1 MRLDHLLSKE
11 ESKGFEHCWIFANH
25 EWLRE
30 QNQIEAMRACS
41 QELIDDSVSI
51 SDEVATEKK
60 RSFLE
65 VQSRM
70 IPIERFQNFRCRCAY
85 GKHPFPSRTR
95 RLRRRRP
102 MVLCWRRHG
111 RAGGCRDYKKSLEKS
126 VLDRTDTFEWAERKA
141 KPVMERS
148 EKSVLTWVSRAM
160 LFHITGFYQW
170 SECSSDWAFRWL
182 INFSQHVP
190 WKLHIELYLGIIF
203 RSEKI

>member
-1 MRLDHLLSKE
+1 MQPRKLRFLGHVYDAYTSEKVRM
-11 ESKGFEHCWIFANH
+11 
-25 EWLRE
+25 LRE
-30 QNQIEAMRACS
+30 ASFSRIQLFSWCA
-41 QELIDDSVSI
+41 LTKDS
-51 SDEVATEKK
+51 
-60 RSFLE
+60 R
-65 VQSRM
+65 
-70 IPIERFQNFRCRCAY
+70 NFRCRCAY

-141 KPVMERS
+141 KSVMERS

-170 SECSSDWAFRWL
+170 SECSSDWVFRWL